1 MDFGFEWDPRKAV
14 ENARKH
20 GVTFSEAMTAFS
32 DPFGLT
38 IHDPDHSLDE
48 QRFLH
53 LGSTRTG
60 KIVVVAHVLRGDNVR
75 IISARVAT
83 STERRTYEEA

>member
-14 ENARKH
+14 PNVGKH
-20 GVTFSEAMTAFS
+20 GVTFEEAMTAFG

-38 IHDPDHSLDE
+38 IHDPDHSEDE
-48 QRFLH
+48 DRFLF
-53 LGSTRTG
+53 LGSTSTG
-60 KIVVVAHVLRGDNVR
+60 KIVVVAHLLRGDNVR